1 MEKVR
6 RYEETDEVILSFGF
20 FFFLNENINPVNP
33 FNMATNSLVAVPE
46 KGIITSQPVWE
57 LQESLHDAA
66 LESHPN
72 FLEGPSHEVSMEE
85 LTYKN
90 IIPTFSDNSLTISHQ
105 KFIETTRKAAEV
117 IFGQGNITTAET
129 RCSHPI
135 IGRIPSAQHKKAS
148 DLRDDEKTCFYQRL
162 AWIAHITTHT
172 SSVNG
177 QMVSLTIGGTRSY
190 AEDKLYARQNPQH
203 FRVFIGF
210 RVRVCSNM
218 MLTTDGVSDNL
229 LCMTEADIFQKAFE
243 LFNRFN
249 EIKESTLCNL
259 EALNNTWLSQEQFCK
274 IIGRLRLHQALPTT
288 QQKQLP
294 QILLGDS
301 IINAATKQYIS
312 NPNFGI
318 RDTDGSLTCWQ
329 FLQLLNE
336 AVKNSYSDLWID
348 RNANC
353 TTFATGIANAL
364 NGTDN
369 SYSWFLN

>member
-1 MEKVR
+1 
-6 RYEETDEVILSFGF
+6 
-20 FFFLNENINPVNP
+20 
-33 FNMATNSLVAVPE
+33 MANNSLMIPNG
-46 KGIITSQPVWE
+46 GIITQPVAWE
-57 LQESLHDAA
+57 VREGLHDPY
-66 LESHPN
+66 LERHPN
-72 FLEGPSHEVSMEE
+72 FIEGPSNEISMEE
-85 LTYKN
+85 LTFKN

-117 IFGQGNITTAET
+117 IFGGGNVTTAET

-148 DLRDDEKTCFYQRL
+148 ELRDDEKTIFYQRL
-162 AWIAHITTHT
+162 AWIAHITPLT
-172 SSVNG
+172 SSING
-177 QMVSLTIGGTRSY
+177 QQVSLTIGGTRSY

-210 RVRVCSNM
+210 RVRVCPNM

-249 EIKESTLCNL
+249 EVKESTLYNL
-259 EALNNTWLSQEQFCK
+259 EALHNAWLSQEQFCK
-274 IIGRLRLHQALPTT
+274 IIGRLRLYQALPNT

-301 IINAATKQYIS
+301 VVNAATKEYIK
-312 NPNFGI
+312 NPQFGI
-318 RDTDGSLTCWQ
+318 GSGDGSISCWQ
-329 FLQLLNE
+329 LMNLLNE
-336 AVKNSYSDLWID
+336 AVKNSYSDLWIE

-364 NGTDN
+364 NGNDD

>member
-1 MEKVR
+1 
-6 RYEETDEVILSFGF
+6 
-20 FFFLNENINPVNP
+20 
-33 FNMATNSLVAVPE
+33 MANNSLMIPNG
-46 KGIITSQPVWE
+46 GIITQPVAWE
-57 LQESLHDAA
+57 VREGLHDPYP
-66 LESHPN
+66 ERHPN
-72 FLEGPSHEVSMEE
+72 FIEGPSNEISMEE
-85 LTYKN
+85 LTFKN

-117 IFGQGNITTAET
+117 IFGGGNVTTAET

-135 IGRIPSAQHKKAS
+135 LGRVASAQHLKAS
-148 DLRDDEKTCFYQRL
+148 ELRDDQKTIFYQRL
-162 AWIAHITTHT
+162 AWIAHITTLT
-172 SSVNG
+172 SSING
-177 QMVSLTIGGTRSY
+177 QQVSLTIGGTRSY

-249 EIKESTLCNL
+249 EVKESTLYNL
-259 EALNNTWLSQEQFCK
+259 EALHNAWLSQEQFCK
-274 IIGRLRLHQALPTT
+274 IIGRLRLYQALPNT

-301 IINAATKQYIS
+301 VVNAATKEYIK
-312 NPNFGI
+312 NPNFGMGPG
-318 RDTDGSLTCWQ
+318 DGSISCWQ
-329 FLQLLNE
+329 LMNLLNE
-336 AVKNSYSDLWID
+336 AVKNSYSDLWIE

-353 TTFATGIANAL
+353 TTFASGIANAI
-364 NGTDN
+364 NGNDD
-369 SYSWFLN
+369 SYCWFLN

>member
-1 MEKVR
+1 
-6 RYEETDEVILSFGF
+6 
-20 FFFLNENINPVNP
+20 
-33 FNMATNSLVAVPE
+33 MANNSLMIPNG
-46 KGIITSQPVWE
+46 GIITQPVAWE
-57 LQESLHDAA
+57 VREGLHDPY
-66 LESHPN
+66 LERHPN
-72 FLEGPSHEVSMEE
+72 FIEGPSNEISMEE
-85 LTYKN
+85 LTFKN

-117 IFGQGNITTAET
+117 IFGGGNVTTAET

-148 DLRDDEKTCFYQRL
+148 ELRDDEKTIFYQRL
-162 AWIAHITTHT
+162 AWIAHITPLT
-172 SSVNG
+172 SSING
-177 QMVSLTIGGTRSY
+177 QQVSLTIGGTRSY

-243 LFNRFN
+243 LFDRFN
-249 EIKESTLCNL
+249 EVKESTLYNL
-259 EALNNTWLSQEQFCK
+259 EALHNAWLSQEQFCK
-274 IIGRLRLHQALPTT
+274 IIGRLRLYQALPNT

-301 IINAATKQYIS
+301 VVNAATKEYIK
-312 NPNFGI
+312 NPQFGI
-318 RDTDGSLTCWQ
+318 GSGDGSISCWQ
-329 FLQLLNE
+329 LMNLLNE
-336 AVKNSYSDLWID
+336 AVKNSYSDLWIE

-364 NGTDN
+364 NGNDD

>member
-1 MEKVR
+1 
-6 RYEETDEVILSFGF
+6 
-20 FFFLNENINPVNP
+20 
-33 FNMATNSLVAVPE
+33 MANDSLVVVPQT
-46 KGIITSQPVWE
+46 GIIAPQPVWE
-57 LQESLHDAA
+57 VQESLHDTN
-66 LESHPN
+66 LELHPN
-72 FLEGPSHEVSMEE
+72 FIEGPSSEVSMEE
-85 LTYKN
+85 LTYHN
-90 IIPTFSDNSLTISHQ
+90 IIPTFCDNTLTISHQ

-117 IFGQGNITTAET
+117 IFGAGNVTTAET

-148 DLRDDEKTCFYQRL
+148 ELRDDEKTRFYQRL
-162 AWIAHITTHT
+162 AWIAHITTLT
-172 SSVNG
+172 SSING
-177 QMVSLTIGGTRSY
+177 QQVSLTIGGTRSY

-249 EIKESTLCNL
+249 EAKEQTLYSL
-259 EALNNTWLSQEQFCK
+259 EALNQTWLTQEQFCK
-274 IIGRLRLHQALPTT
+274 IIGRLRLYQALPLA

-301 IINAATKQYIS
+301 VVNAATKQYIT
-312 NPNFGI
+312 NPNFGMGHG
-318 RDTDGSLTCWQ
+318 DGSISCWQ
-329 FLQLLNE
+329 LMQLLNE
-336 AVKNSYSDLWID
+336 AVKNSYSDLWIE

-353 TTFATGIANAL
+353 TTFSTGIAKAL
-364 NGTDN
+364 NGND
-369 SYSWFLN
+369 SQGYDWFLN